1 MRFGSDDGGV
11 VVGVAHTLF
20 DEASGVDFLKQR
32 AEGSVSQEGEDDGAV
47 AAFVGISAA
56 IDEDEPAHF
65 FGILQ
70 SIPPSDIAAHGG
82 SADDE
87 FVDAELACDF
97 IDEVDISGDGVVVIG
112 CGTCEAVAGCIH
124 SNDAE
129 CFTEL
134 LDPRLPS
141 VERGV

>member
-1 MRFGSDDGGV
+1 MMGPSRLS
-11 VVGVAHTLF
+11 T
-20 DEASGVDFLKQR
+20 
-32 AEGSVSQEGEDDGAV
+32 
-47 AAFVGISAA
+47 GISAA
-56 IDEDEPAHF
+56 IDEDQPAHF

-87 FVDAELACDF
+87 FVDAELSGDF
-97 IDEVDISGDGVVVIG
+97 IDEVDVGGDGVVVIVG
-112 CGTCEAVAGCIH
+112 GACEAVSGCIH
-124 SNDAE
+124 SDDAE